1 MRDSIGIFDRIISFL
16 SYITAGWGGMIVLVV
31 MYFRKK
37 HLPIFEIQCYA
48 INIYLITIFIIAMG
62 LGLILKF
69 LSYIPFINYLVA
81 QIAFFFNRPLLLDY
95 SLIQLFTTCLIAYL
109 AISSLLGIYPRVYW
123 ISKILLTEMCSLA
136 LQEKA
141 RWLALAIYLP
151 SEPLALLPSK
161 KSPC

>member
-1 MRDSIGIFDRIISFL
+1 MRDSIGILDRLISCI

-37 HLPIFEIQCYA
+37 TPSRFLRYNAMQS
-48 INIYLITIFIIAMG
+48 IFISLFYFILAMG

-95 SLIQLFTTCLIAYL
+95 SLIQLFITGLIAYL
-109 AISSLLGIYPRVYW
+109 AITSLLGIYPRVYW
-123 ISKILLTEMCSLA
+123 ISKNIID
-136 LQEKA
+136 
-141 RWLALAIYLP
+141 RNV
-151 SEPLALLPSK
+151 
-161 KSPC
+161 

>member
-37 HLPIFEIQCYA
+37 TPSHFLRYNAMQSIFISLLY
-48 INIYLITIFIIAMG
+48 FIIAMG

-109 AISSLLGIYPRVYW
+109 AISS
-123 ISKILLTEMCSLA
+123 S
-136 LQEKA
+136 
-141 RWLALAIYLP
+141 
-151 SEPLALLPSK
+151 
-161 KSPC
+161 

>member
-37 HLPIFEIQCYA
+37 TPSHFLRYNAMQSIFISLLY
-48 INIYLITIFIIAMG
+48 FIIAMG

-109 AISSLLGIYPRVYW
+109 AISSLLGIYPKVYW
-123 ISKILLTEMCSLA
+123 ISKNIID
-136 LQEKA
+136 
-141 RWLALAIYLP
+141 RNV
-151 SEPLALLPSK
+151 
-161 KSPC
+161 

>member
-1 MRDSIGIFDRIISFL
+1 MRDSIGILDRIISFL

-37 HLPIFEIQCYA
+37 TPSHFLRYNAMQSIFISLLY
-48 INIYLITIFIIAMG
+48 FIIAMG

-123 ISKILLTEMCSLA
+123 ISKNIID
-136 LQEKA
+136 
-141 RWLALAIYLP
+141 RNV
-151 SEPLALLPSK
+151 
-161 KSPC
+161 

>member
-1 MRDSIGIFDRIISFL
+1 MSDSIGIFDRIISFL

-37 HLPIFEIQCYA
+37 TPSHFLRYNAMQSIFISLLY
-48 INIYLITIFIIAMG
+48 FIIAMG

-123 ISKILLTEMCSLA
+123 ISKNIID
-136 LQEKA
+136 
-141 RWLALAIYLP
+141 RNV
-151 SEPLALLPSK
+151 
-161 KSPC
+161 

>member
-37 HLPIFEIQCYA
+37 TPSHFLRYNAMQSIFISLLY
-48 INIYLITIFIIAMG
+48 FIIAMG
-62 LGLILKF
+62 SGLILKF

-123 ISKILLTEMCSLA
+123 ISKNIID
-136 LQEKA
+136 
-141 RWLALAIYLP
+141 RNV
-151 SEPLALLPSK
+151 
-161 KSPC
+161 

>member
-1 MRDSIGIFDRIISFL
+1 MRDSIGIFDRIISFV

-37 HLPIFEIQCYA
+37 TPSHFLRYNAMQSIFISLLY
-48 INIYLITIFIIAMG
+48 FIIAMG

-123 ISKILLTEMCSLA
+123 ISKNIID
-136 LQEKA
+136 
-141 RWLALAIYLP
+141 RNV
-151 SEPLALLPSK
+151 
-161 KSPC
+161 

>member
-37 HLPIFEIQCYA
+37 TPSHFLRYNAMQSIFISLLY
-48 INIYLITIFIIAMG
+48 FIIAMG
-62 LGLILKF
+62 LELILKF

-123 ISKILLTEMCSLA
+123 ISKNIID
-136 LQEKA
+136 
-141 RWLALAIYLP
+141 RNV
-151 SEPLALLPSK
+151 
-161 KSPC
+161 

>member
-37 HLPIFEIQCYA
+37 TPSHFLRYNAMQSIFISLLY
-48 INIYLITIFIIAMG
+48 FIIAMG

-69 LSYIPFINYLVA
+69 LSYIPIINYLVA

-123 ISKILLTEMCSLA
+123 ISKNIID
-136 LQEKA
+136 
-141 RWLALAIYLP
+141 RNV
-151 SEPLALLPSK
+151 
-161 KSPC
+161 

>member
-37 HLPIFEIQCYA
+37 TPSHFLRYNATQSIFISLLY
-48 INIYLITIFIIAMG
+48 FIIAMG

-123 ISKILLTEMCSLA
+123 ISKNIID
-136 LQEKA
+136 
-141 RWLALAIYLP
+141 RNV
-151 SEPLALLPSK
+151 
-161 KSPC
+161 

>member
-37 HLPIFEIQCYA
+37 TPSHFLRYNAMQSIFISLLY
-48 INIYLITIFIIAMG
+48 FIIAMG

-123 ISKILLTEMCSLA
+123 ISKNIID
-136 LQEKA
+136 
-141 RWLALAIYLP
+141 RNI
-151 SEPLALLPSK
+151 
-161 KSPC
+161 

>member
-31 MYFRKK
+31 MYFRQKTPS
-37 HLPIFEIQCYA
+37 HFLRYNAMQSIFISLLY
-48 INIYLITIFIIAMG
+48 FIIAMG

-123 ISKILLTEMCSLA
+123 ISKNIID
-136 LQEKA
+136 
-141 RWLALAIYLP
+141 RNV
-151 SEPLALLPSK
+151 
-161 KSPC
+161 

>member
-37 HLPIFEIQCYA
+37 TPSHFLRYNAMQSIFISLLY
-48 INIYLITIFIIAMG
+48 FIIAMG

-81 QIAFFFNRPLLLDY
+81 QIAFFFNRPLLLNY

-123 ISKILLTEMCSLA
+123 ISKNIID
-136 LQEKA
+136 
-141 RWLALAIYLP
+141 RNV
-151 SEPLALLPSK
+151 
-161 KSPC
+161 

>member
-1 MRDSIGIFDRIISFL
+1 MRDSIGILDRLISCI

-37 HLPIFEIQCYA
+37 TPSRFLRYNAMQS
-48 INIYLITIFIIAMG
+48 IFISLFYFILAMG

-95 SLIQLFTTCLIAYL
+95 SLIQLFITGLIAYL
-109 AISSLLGIYPRVYW
+109 AITSLFGIYPRVYW
-123 ISKILLTEMCSLA
+123 ISKNIID
-136 LQEKA
+136 
-141 RWLALAIYLP
+141 RNV
-151 SEPLALLPSK
+151 
-161 KSPC
+161 

>member
-1 MRDSIGIFDRIISFL
+1 MRDSIGILDRIISFL

-37 HLPIFEIQCYA
+37 APSHFLRYNAMQSIFISLLY
-48 INIYLITIFIIAMG
+48 FIIAMG

-123 ISKILLTEMCSLA
+123 ISKNIID
-136 LQEKA
+136 
-141 RWLALAIYLP
+141 RNV
-151 SEPLALLPSK
+151 
-161 KSPC
+161 

>member
-1 MRDSIGIFDRIISFL
+1 MRDSIGILDRIISFL

-37 HLPIFEIQCYA
+37 TPSHFLRYNAMQSIFISLLY
-48 INIYLITIFIIAMG
+48 FIIAMG

-109 AISSLLGIYPRVYW
+109 AIFSLLGIYPKVYW
-123 ISKILLTEMCSLA
+123 ISKNIID
-136 LQEKA
+136 
-141 RWLALAIYLP
+141 RNV
-151 SEPLALLPSK
+151 
-161 KSPC
+161 

>member
-37 HLPIFEIQCYA
+37 TPSHFLRYNAMQSIFISLLY
-48 INIYLITIFIIAMG
+48 FIIAMG

-81 QIAFFFNRPLLLDY
+81 QIAFFINRPLLLDY

-123 ISKILLTEMCSLA
+123 ISKNIID
-136 LQEKA
+136 
-141 RWLALAIYLP
+141 RNV
-151 SEPLALLPSK
+151 
-161 KSPC
+161 

>member
-31 MYFRKK
+31 MYFRKNTFPF
-37 HLPIFEIQCYA
+37 LRYNAMQSIFISLLY
-48 INIYLITIFIIAMG
+48 FIIAMG

-123 ISKILLTEMCSLA
+123 ISKNIID
-136 LQEKA
+136 
-141 RWLALAIYLP
+141 RNV
-151 SEPLALLPSK
+151 
-161 KSPC
+161 

>member
-37 HLPIFEIQCYA
+37 TPSHFLRYNAMQSIFISLLY
-48 INIYLITIFIIAMG
+48 FIIAMG

-95 SLIQLFTTCLIAYL
+95 SLIQLFTTCLIVYL

-123 ISKILLTEMCSLA
+123 ISKNIID
-136 LQEKA
+136 
-141 RWLALAIYLP
+141 RNV
-151 SEPLALLPSK
+151 
-161 KSPC
+161 

>member
-16 SYITAGWGGMIVLVV
+16 SYITAGWGGMIVLAV

-37 HLPIFEIQCYA
+37 TPSHFLRYNAMQSIFISLLY
-48 INIYLITIFIIAMG
+48 FIIAMG

-123 ISKILLTEMCSLA
+123 ISKNIID
-136 LQEKA
+136 
-141 RWLALAIYLP
+141 RNV
-151 SEPLALLPSK
+151 
-161 KSPC
+161 

>member
-37 HLPIFEIQCYA
+37 TPSHFLRYNAMQSIFISLLY
-48 INIYLITIFIIAMG
+48 FIIAMG

-109 AISSLLGIYPRVYW
+109 AISSLFGIYPRVYW
-123 ISKILLTEMCSLA
+123 ISKNIID
-136 LQEKA
+136 
-141 RWLALAIYLP
+141 RNV
-151 SEPLALLPSK
+151 
-161 KSPC
+161 

>member
-37 HLPIFEIQCYA
+37 TPSHFLRYNAMQSIFTSLLY
-48 INIYLITIFIIAMG
+48 FIIAMG

-123 ISKILLTEMCSLA
+123 ISKNIID
-136 LQEKA
+136 
-141 RWLALAIYLP
+141 RNV
-151 SEPLALLPSK
+151 
-161 KSPC
+161 

>member
-16 SYITAGWGGMIVLVV
+16 SYVTAGWGGMIVLVV

-37 HLPIFEIQCYA
+37 TPSHFLRYNAMQSIFISLLY
-48 INIYLITIFIIAMG
+48 FIIAMG

-123 ISKILLTEMCSLA
+123 ISKNIID
-136 LQEKA
+136 
-141 RWLALAIYLP
+141 RNV
-151 SEPLALLPSK
+151 
-161 KSPC
+161 

>member
-37 HLPIFEIQCYA
+37 TPSHFLRYNAMQSIFISLLY
-48 INIYLITIFIIAMG
+48 FIIAMG

-123 ISKILLTEMCSLA
+123 ISKNIID
-136 LQEKA
+136 
-141 RWLALAIYLP
+141 RNG
-151 SEPLALLPSK
+151 
-161 KSPC
+161 

>member
-16 SYITAGWGGMIVLVV
+16 SYITAGWGGMIILVV

-37 HLPIFEIQCYA
+37 TPSHFLRYNAMQSIFISLLY
-48 INIYLITIFIIAMG
+48 FIIAMG

-123 ISKILLTEMCSLA
+123 ISKNIID
-136 LQEKA
+136 
-141 RWLALAIYLP
+141 RNV
-151 SEPLALLPSK
+151 
-161 KSPC
+161 

>member
-1 MRDSIGIFDRIISFL
+1 MRDSIGILDRIISFL

-37 HLPIFEIQCYA
+37 TPSHFLRYNAMQSIFISLLY
-48 INIYLITIFIIAMG
+48 FIIAMG

-69 LSYIPFINYLVA
+69 LSYIPFMNYLVA

-123 ISKILLTEMCSLA
+123 ISKNIID
-136 LQEKA
+136 
-141 RWLALAIYLP
+141 RNV
-151 SEPLALLPSK
+151 
-161 KSPC
+161 

>member
-1 MRDSIGIFDRIISFL
+1 MRDSIGILDRIISFL

-37 HLPIFEIQCYA
+37 TPSHFLRYNAMQSIFISLLY
-48 INIYLITIFIIAMG
+48 FIIAMG

-95 SLIQLFTTCLIAYL
+95 SLIQLFTTCLIEYL

-123 ISKILLTEMCSLA
+123 ISKNIID
-136 LQEKA
+136 
-141 RWLALAIYLP
+141 RNV
-151 SEPLALLPSK
+151 
-161 KSPC
+161 

>member
-37 HLPIFEIQCYA
+37 TPSHFLRYNAIQSIFISLLY
-48 INIYLITIFIIAMG
+48 FIIAMG

-123 ISKILLTEMCSLA
+123 ISKNIID
-136 LQEKA
+136 
-141 RWLALAIYLP
+141 RNV
-151 SEPLALLPSK
+151 
-161 KSPC
+161 

>member
-16 SYITAGWGGMIVLVV
+16 SYITAGWGGMIILVV

-37 HLPIFEIQCYA
+37 TPSHFLRYNAMQSIFISLLY
-48 INIYLITIFIIAMG
+48 FIIAMG

-109 AISSLLGIYPRVYW
+109 AIFSLLGIYPRVYW
-123 ISKILLTEMCSLA
+123 ISKNIID
-136 LQEKA
+136 
-141 RWLALAIYLP
+141 RNV
-151 SEPLALLPSK
+151 
-161 KSPC
+161 

>member
-37 HLPIFEIQCYA
+37 TPAHFLRYNAMQSIFISLLY
-48 INIYLITIFIIAMG
+48 FIIAMG

-123 ISKILLTEMCSLA
+123 ISKNIID
-136 LQEKA
+136 
-141 RWLALAIYLP
+141 RNV
-151 SEPLALLPSK
+151 
-161 KSPC
+161 

>member
-37 HLPIFEIQCYA
+37 TPSHFLRYNAMQSIFISLLY
-48 INIYLITIFIIAMG
+48 FIIAMG

-123 ISKILLTEMCSLA
+123 ISKNI
-136 LQEKA
+136 
-141 RWLALAIYLP
+141 IYRNV
-151 SEPLALLPSK
+151 
-161 KSPC
+161 

>member
-16 SYITAGWGGMIVLVV
+16 SYITAGWGGMIMLVV

-37 HLPIFEIQCYA
+37 TPSHFLRYNAMQSIFISLLY
-48 INIYLITIFIIAMG
+48 FIIAMG

-123 ISKILLTEMCSLA
+123 ISKNIID
-136 LQEKA
+136 
-141 RWLALAIYLP
+141 RNV
-151 SEPLALLPSK
+151 
-161 KSPC
+161 

>member
-37 HLPIFEIQCYA
+37 TPSHFLRYNAMQSIFISLLY
-48 INIYLITIFIIAMG
+48 FIIAMG

-81 QIAFFFNRPLLLDY
+81 QIAFLFNRPLLLDY

-123 ISKILLTEMCSLA
+123 ISKNIID
-136 LQEKA
+136 
-141 RWLALAIYLP
+141 RNV
-151 SEPLALLPSK
+151 
-161 KSPC
+161 

>member
-1 MRDSIGIFDRIISFL
+1 MRDSIGILDRIISFL

-37 HLPIFEIQCYA
+37 TPSHFLRYNAMQSIFISLLY
-48 INIYLITIFIIAMG
+48 FIIAMG

-109 AISSLLGIYPRVYW
+109 AISSLLGIYPKVYW
-123 ISKILLTEMCSLA
+123 ISKNIID
-136 LQEKA
+136 
-141 RWLALAIYLP
+141 RNV
-151 SEPLALLPSK
+151 
-161 KSPC
+161 

>member
-1 MRDSIGIFDRIISFL
+1 MRDSIGILDRIISFL
-16 SYITAGWGGMIVLVV
+16 SYITAGWGGMIILVV

-37 HLPIFEIQCYA
+37 TPSHFLRYNAMQSIFISLLY
-48 INIYLITIFIIAMG
+48 FIIAMG

-123 ISKILLTEMCSLA
+123 ISKNIID
-136 LQEKA
+136 
-141 RWLALAIYLP
+141 RNV
-151 SEPLALLPSK
+151 
-161 KSPC
+161 